1 MARLV
6 WDGIGEKKFE
16 AGTSNGVLY
25 PLKDD
30 GTYDDGV
37 AWNGLTAVTESPSGA
52 EPTDLYADNIKYA
65 TMRSAE
71 TLGGTIEAYTYP
83 KEFAKCDGSAEVTPG
98 VYIGQQGR
106 QGFGFS
112 YKTAIGSDVI
122 TDLTKAYKIHI
133 FYGCTVS
140 PSDKSYATIN
150 DSPDAVTLSWE
161 FTTSTVNVTGKSPS
175 ASIVIDSTVA
185 DPAKLKS
192 LEDILYGTADD
203 EPRLPLPDE
212 IVQLFTTV

>member
-1 MARLV
+1 MSRLI

-16 AGTSNGVLY
+16 AGTSYGVLY
-25 PLKDD
+25 KLKDD
-30 GTYDDGV
+30 GTYGTGT
-37 AWNGLTAVTESPSGA
+37 AWNGLTGVTESPSGA

-83 KEFAKCDGSAEVTPG
+83 EEFTECDGSAEVAPG

-106 QGFGFS
+106 KSFGFS

-122 TDLTKAYKIHI
+122 TDLTKAYKIHLY
-133 FYGCTVS
+133 YGCTVS
-140 PSDKSYATIN
+140 PSDKSYSTIN
-150 DSPDAVTLSWE
+150 DSPDAITLSWE
-161 FTTSTVNVTGKSPS
+161 FTTSQVNVTGKSPS
-175 ASIVIDSTVA
+175 ANMVIDSTGCDA
-185 DPAKLKS
+185 EKLKQ
-192 LEDILYGTADD
+192 LEDILYGTEDA

-212 IVQLFTTV
+212 IIQLFQAA